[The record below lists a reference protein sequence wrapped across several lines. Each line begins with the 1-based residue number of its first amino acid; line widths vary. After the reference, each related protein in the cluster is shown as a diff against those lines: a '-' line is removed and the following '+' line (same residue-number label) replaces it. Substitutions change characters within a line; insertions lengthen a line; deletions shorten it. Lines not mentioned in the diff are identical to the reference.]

1 MSFLSKLKTYF
12 SKEDNKREIN
22 PPIPEKPAPSAEKYE
37 SWNWN
42 EKDKPNSINT
52 NIIKILEYALEHLE
66 DKNVVS
72 DIKYYE
78 HSSCIDIL
86 DERHKEAPSWPHTI
100 CLSILPK
107 QTEKEK
113 KHIEKQVEE
122 FNEVKSICQYTKE
135 EDVRN
140 REQYVDKIY
149 EFYITKNKVKEY
161 LDPVLTYLRTIDY
174 GENRFERDR
183 ESFCFNPP
191 THHSRWINIK
201 LPHKFFDAP
210 LALLRERERIEK
222 EREKSYMP
230 DKIKETLIDII
241 PDEEI

>member
-22 PPIPEKPAPSAEKYE
+22 SPIPVKPTPPAEKYE
-37 SWNWN
+37 SWNWG
-42 EKDKPNSINT
+42 EKDKPNSINA
-52 NIIKILEYALEHLE
+52 NILKILEYVLEHLE

-72 DIKYYE
+72 DIEYCE
-78 HSSCIDIL
+78 FGSCVDVL
-86 DERHKEAPSWPHTI
+86 DEHYKEAPDWPHTI
-100 CLSILPK
+100 RLSILPK

-113 KHIEKQVEE
+113 KYIEKQVEK
-122 FNEVKSICQYTKE
+122 FKSILDDKRE
-135 EDVRN
+135 EEIRN

-161 LDPVLTYLRTIDY
+161 LNPVLTYLKTIDY
-174 GENRFERDR
+174 GENRIEHLNKYYCWNFP
-183 ESFCFNPP
+183 N
-191 THHSRWINIK
+191 HHKRWVNIK
-201 LPHKFFDAP
+201 LPHKFFDKP
-210 LALLRERERIEK
+210 LALLRERERIEE

-230 DKIKETLIDII
+230 DKIKETLNDII